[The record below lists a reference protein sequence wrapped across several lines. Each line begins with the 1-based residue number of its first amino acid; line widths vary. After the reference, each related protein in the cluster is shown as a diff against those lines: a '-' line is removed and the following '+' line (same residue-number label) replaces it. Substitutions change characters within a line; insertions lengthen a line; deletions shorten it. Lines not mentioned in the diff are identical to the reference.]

1 MDALGDDALATIA
14 QFLPLLRDVIL
25 FARSCR
31 RLATLLQ
38 RTITSTRDGPAA
50 AAQRLQVNHLKK
62 SVAIERQVDP
72 SDIGELVR
80 LSAVL
85 TNLE

>member
-31 RLATLLQ
+31 RLATLL
-38 RTITSTRDGPAA
+38 RPTITNTRERPAA
-50 AAQRLQVNHLKK
+50 AAQRLQVDHLKK
-62 SVAIERQVDP
+62 YVAIDRQGDL

-85 TNLE
+85 TNLK